1 MGDLDEYRKKRD
13 PDRTPEPVPA
23 EGALPTGNND
33 TFVIQEHH
41 ATRLHWD
48 VRLERD
54 GVLVSWAVPK
64 GLPDVPGDIRLAV
77 HTEDHP
83 MEYATFS
90 GEIPKGEYGGG
101 RMFIWDRGHYETLKW
116 SDREVAVV
124 FAGERAKGRYTF
136 FRSGKDSKDWMVR
149 RSEPAQRA
157 GFARLPELVEP
168 MLASPG
174 TLPPEDDGWA
184 YEFKWDGV
192 RALARVE
199 GGRLQLFSRKGND
212 ITVTYPELRQLG
224 EELGS
229 TQVWLDGEIVA
240 MENGRPS
247 FPALQQRMHV
257 QHDRQARSLAN
268 TVPVTFLIFDVLHLD
283 GRSCVD
289 LPYTERRRLLEGL
302 ELRGPNW
309 NTSPTYDASGA
320 AMVETAREQELE
332 GVIAK
337 RLTSRYF
344 PGRRTADWIKIK
356 ELLTIEVL
364 IGGWR
369 PGEGRRSGMI
379 GSLMLGVPT
388 DAGLRYVGQVGT
400 GFTDKALTALGKQL
414 EPLSRSSSPFAEEL
428 PADRRKGAHWVS
440 PTLVGEV
447 EFRNWTPDG
456 RLRAPSWRG
465 LRADKDAADLEPEA
479 VVEPPAAEPEAA
491 TPEPEPEVAAVAEPD
506 EPQPQNVLVEVEG
519 RRLRLSNLDK
529 VLYPEAGFTKG
540 QVINYYSRVAPVLLP
555 HLADR
560 PVTLRRWPDGVM
572 AQPFYEKNAARSAPE
587 WVRTVRV
594 ETPGSTRGYETLDFV
609 VLGDLPS
616 LVWSANMAALE
627 LHLPQW
633 TVTAAGERRTPD
645 LLVFDL
651 DPGPPATVVECCEV
665 ALRVRSLLAE
675 HGLTAYAK
683 TSGSKG
689 MQLYAPIRTSAV
701 EHTSAYAKAVA
712 EELARADPGL
722 VVARMAKNLRPRKV
736 FIDWSQNN
744 QYKTTIAPYS
754 LRGRPAPTVSTPVTW
769 DEVAACRHPN
779 DLVFTADEVLDRIE
793 SLGDLLKPL
802 LAKKRPKLPES

>member
-1 MGDLDEYRKKRD
+1 MGDLDEYRRKRD
-13 PDRTPEPVPA
+13 PGRTPEPVPV
-23 EGALPTGNND
+23 EGALPTGNDD

-101 RMFIWDRGHYETLKW
+101 RMFIWDRGRYETLKW

-124 FAGERAKGRYTF
+124 FHGERAQGRYTF
-136 FRSGKDSKDWMVR
+136 FRSGREGRDWMVR
-149 RSEPAQRA
+149 RSEPPLDP

-174 TLPPEDDGWA
+174 TLPTADDPADWA

-199 GGRLQLFSRKGND
+199 GGRLVLHSRKGND
-212 ITVTYPELRQLG
+212 ITVTYPELRLLG

-240 MENGRPS
+240 LVDGRPS

-257 QHDRQARSLAN
+257 QNDRQARNLAN
-268 TVPVTFLIFDVLHLD
+268 SVPVTYLVFDVLHLD
-283 GRSCVD
+283 GRSCLD
-289 LPYTERRRLLEGL
+289 LPYTRRRELLEEL
-302 ELRGPNW
+302 ELRGPHW
-309 NTSPTYDASGA
+309 NTSPSFVGDGPAV
-320 AMVETAREQELE
+320 VETAHEQELE

-337 RLTSRYF
+337 RRSSRYY
-344 PGRRTADWIKIK
+344 PGRRSADWVKIT
-356 ELLTIEVL
+356 EVLTLEVL

-388 DAGLRYVGQVGT
+388 DGGVRYVGQVGT
-400 GFTDKALTALGKQL
+400 GFTDDALDALL
-414 EPLSRSSSPFAEEL
+414 ERLTPLVRDGSPFADEV
-428 PADRRKGAHWVS
+428 PRDRAKGATWVT
-440 PTLVGEV
+440 PEVVGEV

-465 LRADKDAADLEPEA
+465 LRSDKDRADLEPE
-479 VVEPPAAEPEAA
+479 PLPDAEPE
-491 TPEPEPEVAAVAEPD
+491 EPPVVVEEPP

-529 VLYPEAGFTKG
+529 MLYPEAGFSKAR
-540 QVINYYSRVAPVLLP
+540 VIDYYSRVAPVLLP
-555 HLADR
+555 HLRDR
-560 PVTLRRWPDGVM
+560 PVTLRRWPDGVTG
-572 AQPFYEKNAARSAPE
+572 QPFYEKNTARHAPD
-587 WVRTVRV
+587 WMRKVRV

-609 VLGDLPS
+609 VLTDLPS

-627 LHLPQW
+627 LHIPQW
-633 TVTAAGERRTPD
+633 TVDADGERRTPD

-651 DPGPPATVVECCEV
+651 DPGPPATIVECCRV
-665 ALRVRSLLAE
+665 ALRLREVLAD
-675 HGLTAYAK
+675 HGLDAVAK

-689 MQLYAPIRTSAV
+689 MQLYAPITTSAV
-701 EHTSAYAKAVA
+701 ERTSEYAKAVA
-712 EELARADPGL
+712 EHLAREDPKL
-722 VVARMAKNLRPRKV
+722 VVARMAKDLRPRKV

-744 QYKTTIAPYS
+744 RYKTTVAPYS
-754 LRGRPAPTVSTPVTW
+754 LRGRAAPTVSTPITW
-769 DEVAACRHPN
+769 AEVESCRHPG
-779 DLVFTADEVLDRIE
+779 DLVFTTDAVLTRIDEH
-793 SLGDLLKPL
+793 GDLLSPL
-802 LAKKRPKLPES
+802 LTEDRPALPEL